1 MQGFD
6 QKMYATWYNYKQMY
20 RRPSKKKELIKRI
33 AVYTAMTFSVLVIVT
48 GLVFVTLGYRFD
60 TDNGRVEQGA
70 LLQFETIPSGA
81 TIEIDGTAISARTP
95 AKSSVMAGTHK
106 FVMWRDGYETWQK
119 TLDIKAGTLT
129 WLNYTRLVPKNRP
142 VASVAQ
148 YTSIQASLA
157 TVDGHSILVQ
167 QDAAVPTF
175 QLVNLQSDDIKTTT
189 LTIPAV
195 LYSEASTAGVVHTF
209 RVDQWDTGGRYVLLQ
224 HTYGDKKEWL
234 VLDTTD
240 IGATKNITKLLNFD
254 ITSAKFSGTSGNILY
269 VLGAGNDIRKIDLA
283 AGTISRPLVTNVTS
297 FELFETNV
305 ITYVGTDPADPTKR
319 VVGLYREGD
328 SSPHVIRT
336 VTSAADVPLGIST
349 SRYFNQA
356 YVAITE
362 GNKVSIINGS
372 YPSSSSDNS
381 SLVPFDTFNFVTAVS
396 RVSFSASGDYLLV
409 QSGANFASY
418 DIEHKKVTTSVVASD
433 VTATVAPLKWLDDNY
448 IWSDYGGDVTI
459 REYDGANN
467 NTINKVVTG
476 QDVVLSQNDRYLY
489 SIGKN
494 ATGYQLQRVRM
505 ILP

>member
-1 MQGFD
+1 
-6 QKMYATWYNYKQMY
+6 MY
-20 RRPSKKKELIKRI
+20 RRASKKKELIKRI
-33 AVYTAMTFSVLVIVT
+33 AVYTAMTISVFIIVT

-60 TDNGRVEQGA
+60 TDNGRVEQGG
-70 LLQFETIPSGA
+70 LLQFATIPSGA
-81 TIEIDGTAISARTP
+81 TIEIDGVAISPKTP
-95 AKSSVMAGTHK
+95 AKSSVLAGTHK

-129 WLNYTRLVPKNRP
+129 WLNYARLVPKNRT
-142 VASVAQ
+142 VTSVAQ
-148 YTSIQASLA
+148 YTSIHASLA
-157 TVDGHSILVQ
+157 TVDGHAILVQ
-167 QDAAVPTF
+167 QDATVPTF

-189 LTIPAV
+189 LTIPPA
-195 LYSEASTAGVVHTF
+195 LYSEASTVGVTHSF
-209 RVDQWDTGGRYVLLQ
+209 RVDQWDSGGRYVLLQ
-224 HTYGDKKEWL
+224 HSYGDKKEWL
-234 VLDTTD
+234 VLDTRD
-240 IGATKNITKLLNFD
+240 IGATKNVTTLLNFD
-254 ITSAKFSGTSGNILY
+254 IASAKLSGTSGNILY
-269 VLGAGNDIRKIDLA
+269 VLGAGSDIRKIDLA
-283 AGTISRPLVTNVTS
+283 AGTISRPLVTNATS
-297 FELFETNV
+297 FDLFETNI

-336 VTSAADVPLGIST
+336 VTSAPDVPLGIAT
-349 SRYFNQA
+349 SRYFNQD

-372 YPSSSSDNS
+372 YPGSSNDDTS
-381 SLVPFDTFNFVTAVS
+381 SLVPFATFNFVTGVN

-418 DIEHKKVTTSVVASD
+418 DIEHKKVATSVIASD
-433 VTATVAPLKWLDDNY
+433 VTATVGPLKWLDDNY

-459 REYDGANN
+459 RESDGTNN
-467 NTINKVVTG
+467 NTINKAVIG